1 MKNKFVVSAM
11 LAALISTAAFAEV
24 TSLRGAQGIDENNAL
39 PSVKVVPKS
48 QDKLALDYVNQPPL
62 IPHSTTQVQL
72 NASNNGCLE
81 CHDVSTYR
89 KTGAPRVSPTHY
101 MDRDNKMLT
110 EVAPRRYFC
119 LQCHVTQ
126 VDAKPLVANEFKPA
140 GKFGQ

>member
-1 MKNKFVVSAM
+1 MKSKFVVSAM
-11 LAALISTAAFAEV
+11 LAALVSTAAFAEV
-24 TSLRGAQGIDENNAL
+24 TSLRGDQEINENNEVA
-39 PSVKVVPKS
+39 KIKKVPKS
-48 QDKLALDYVNQPPL
+48 QDKLGLDYVHQPPL
-62 IPHSTTQVQL
+62 IPHETGQVQL
-72 NASNNGCLE
+72 NPSNNGCLE

-89 KTGAPRVSPTHY
+89 KADAPRVSPTHY
-101 MDRDNKMLT
+101 MDRDNKILT

>member
-11 LAALISTAAFAEV
+11 LAALVSTAAFAEV
-24 TSLRGAQGIDENNAL
+24 TSLRGDQGISDNNEVPTL
-39 PSVKVVPKS
+39 KQVPKK

-62 IPHSTTQVQL
+62 IPHSTDQVQL
-72 NASNNGCLE
+72 NPSNNGCLE

-89 KTGAPRVSPTHY
+89 STGAPRVSPTHY

-126 VDAKPLVANEFKPA
+126 VDAKPLVENEFKPV

>member
-1 MKNKFVVSAM
+1 MKNKIVVSAV
-11 LAALISTAAFAEV
+11 LAAIVSAAAVAEV
-24 TSLRGAQGIDENNAL
+24 TSLRGAQEIKEDNVVPEL
-39 PSVKVVPKS
+39 KHVPKS

-62 IPHSTTQVQL
+62 IPHSTVQVQV
-72 NASNNGCLE
+72 NQANNGCLE

-89 KTGAPRVSPTHY
+89 KSGAPRISPTHY
-101 MDRDNKMLT
+101 MDRDNNVLT

-126 VDAKPLVANEFKPA
+126 VDAKPIVENDFKPT

>member
-11 LAALISTAAFAEV
+11 LAALVSTAAFAEV
-24 TSLRGAQGIDENNAL
+24 TSLRGDQGISDDNEVATI
-39 PSVKVVPKS
+39 KQVPKK
-48 QDKLALDYVNQPPL
+48 QDKLMLDYVNQPPL
-62 IPHSTTQVQL
+62 IPHSTNQVQL
-72 NASNNGCLE
+72 NPSNNGCLE

-126 VDAKPLVANEFKPA
+126 VDAKPLVANDFKPA

>member
-11 LAALISTAAFAEV
+11 LAALVSAAAFAEV
-24 TSLRGAQGIDENNAL
+24 TSLRGDHGIDKNNEL
-39 PSVKVVPKS
+39 VGIKQVPKK
-48 QDKLALDYVNQPPL
+48 QDKMVQDYVNQPPL
-62 IPHSTTQVQL
+62 IPHSTNQVQL
-72 NASNNGCLE
+72 NPSNNGCLE

-101 MDRDNKMLT
+101 MDRNNKMLT
-110 EVAPRRYFC
+110 EVASRRYFC

-126 VDAKPLVANEFKPA
+126 VDAKPLVENDFKPA

>member
-1 MKNKFVVSAM
+1 MKSKFVVSAM
-11 LAALISTAAFAEV
+11 LAALVSAAAFAEV
-24 TSLRGAQGIDENNAL
+24 TSLRGDQEIKDLNE
-39 PSVKVVPKS
+39 VTEIKVVPKS

-62 IPHSTTQVQL
+62 IPHSTTQVQI
-72 NASNNGCLE
+72 NPSNNGCLE

-101 MDRDNKMLT
+101 TDRDNKILT
-110 EVAPRRYFC
+110 DVAPRRYFC

-126 VDAKPLVANEFKPA
+126 VDAEPIVDNDFKPT